1 MDTIESVLL
10 YHVVAGSTLTSPKV
24 VAAAKKKQKI
34 TMANGATIRVKLMK
48 GKVVLVDKDKN
59 DRDARAIPKL
69 LDLNKGNRQ
78 VAHGI
83 DRVLRPLDL

>member
-1 MDTIESVLL
+1 M
-10 YHVVAGSTLTSPKV
+10 
-24 VAAAKKKQKI
+24 VAAAEKKQKI
-34 TMANGATIRVKLMK
+34 TMANGAKVQVKLAK

-59 DRDARAIPKL
+59 DRDARAIPKA

>member
-1 MDTIESVLL
+1 M
-10 YHVVAGSTLTSPKV
+10 
-24 VAAAKKKQKI
+24 AAAKKKQKI
-34 TMANGATIRVKLMK
+34 TMANGATIRVKIMK

-59 DRDARAIPKL
+59 DRDARAIPML

-78 VAHGI
+78 IAHGI